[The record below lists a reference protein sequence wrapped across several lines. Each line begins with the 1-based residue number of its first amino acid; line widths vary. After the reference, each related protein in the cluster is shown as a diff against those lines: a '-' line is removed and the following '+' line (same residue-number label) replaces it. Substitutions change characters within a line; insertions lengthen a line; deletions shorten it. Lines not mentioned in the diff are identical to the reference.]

1 MAGNHAA
8 IVRLAA
14 GRNFLGI
21 GRGHVFGLLQQDL
34 KQQIVHPA

>member
-1 MAGNHAA
+1 MAGNHDAT
-8 IVRLAA
+8 VRLAA

-21 GRGHVFGLLQQDL
+21 GRGHVFSLLQQDL